1 MWVADRYKLRL
12 KNRKPCSILRLYL
25 NMKNFSTHAVALIPN
40 STGVVLTL
48 LLFADWLVFQPHVAL
63 AQRELKEIP
72 QANPEAEVAAMALFE
87 GAAANLFASDPE
99 IRKPIQINFD
109 SKGQLWV
116 ASSEIYPHIKPG
128 DSANDKLI
136 VLRDQDGDGTC
147 DSSTVFAEGLLIPT
161 GVAPDENG
169 GAYVAASTEL
179 LHFTDT
185 NGDGKSDSRR
195 VVLSGFGTEDTHH
208 LIHTLRWGPDG
219 CLYFNQSIYIHSHV
233 ETALGTK
240 HLDGGGIWRYNP
252 ETGELSVFAKGLVN
266 PWGHVFDAYG
276 ESFATDGAG
285 SEGINYIFPNAVYV
299 ASPGETR
306 WLSGLNPGSP
316 KHCGLEVIS
325 GSHFPASWWGSLVT
339 NDFRGHRV
347 CRFTIQPSG
356 SSYISR
362 QQPEIAKSSHI
373 AFRPVDARIG
383 PDGALYIADW
393 YNPIIQ
399 HGEVDFRDRR
409 RDREH
414 GRIWRIHF
422 KGRQL
427 DSLPDFS
434 NATVSDLLGLLE
446 SPSLAVRQ
454 FSRQHLWKRL
464 SGDKAAV
471 MNAASEWRLKATT
484 ADSLIKRSL
493 EAQWLGEVGGL
504 FVAEAVE
511 HIRMSEPS
519 AFSRPSLRSAIRTGG
534 VKHPVV
540 DAWIKDAL
548 QGKHNPTILESIVG
562 LGQKVEGK
570 AALESAEMLI
580 KHAQNQAAEPLDP
593 SIDFALWQSLRK
605 TRHSWVKALGLG
617 ELKWKPNDSG
627 LAYAITAASSESAA
641 NAVFPLLSDA
651 QTDASL
657 KQSLVAAISVSG
669 DPNTLGRLLEL
680 GFRNPKPDQ
689 HIKDAYWLDDMI
701 LEHLVERYF
710 RDRTVPSNGGKL
722 LAEKFP
728 DLELLPE
735 DAKLRNLLLKAFGV
749 WQHPVLARH
758 LIDLSNLVNTSED
771 SLFVIVDS
779 LGFYESQ
786 DAKQELLRWCENGV
800 RLKKPII
807 AVKAAAALAINS
819 PEDSAREA
827 ANLFKSLES
836 DSLATQL
843 MIGVQSNQKVV
854 NSLINILPSNS
865 LGRERARSLISAL
878 RNSGGNERLESA
890 VFSSGRLDKTGWEP
904 SPSLNEEI
912 LKRATTTGDPVKGEK
927 IYRRQSLQ
935 CINCHAIGTG
945 GGVVGPNLISLG
957 SSSQPDY
964 ILESLWSPN
973 DRVKE
978 GYNSVSILTND
989 GKLLSGIPTG
999 RDDENLRVRLANGNE
1014 LVIPIETIENEQPG
1028 QSLMPKG
1035 LVDSLTKEE
1044 LIDLVAFL
1052 SALGRLSD
1060 FTVSTDPVVR
1070 SFETLVLSEDSIRRL
1085 NRTSIDSVASE
1096 HDSATFKWR
1105 LITTNV
1111 DGTLPLEELEIFKQ
1125 NAASPPLSFIRFNF
1139 NVPLAVQ
1146 TTKIGMS
1153 SEVAYL
1159 WIDGKPIPPESLN
1172 AIEFNS
1178 GLHQIV
1184 IGINPLNFK
1193 ANLSVSVQTQ

>member
-1 MWVADRYKLRL
+1 MFYRL
-12 KNRKPCSILRLYL
+12 DLK
-25 NMKNFSTHAVALIPN
+25 MKNFSTNAVALIPKL
-40 STGVVLTL
+40 TGIVLTL
-48 LLFADWLVFQPHVAL
+48 LLVAHWLVFQSHVAL
-63 AQRELKEIP
+63 AQRELEEIP
-72 QANPEAEVAAMALFE
+72 QANPGAEVAAMAMFE
-87 GAAANLFASDPE
+87 GAAANLFASDPK

-116 ASSEIYPHIKPG
+116 ASSQVYPHIKPS
-128 DSANDKLI
+128 DTANDKII

-147 DSSTVFAEGLLIPT
+147 DSSTVFADGLLIPT

-185 NGDGKSDSRR
+185 NGDGKSDSKR

-219 CLYFNQSIYIHSHV
+219 CLYFNQSIYIHSHI
-233 ETALGTK
+233 ETAFGTK

-252 ETGELSVFAKGLVN
+252 ETGDLSVFAKGLVN
-266 PWGHVFDAYG
+266 PWGHAFDAYG

-285 SEGINYIFPNAVYV
+285 SEGINYIFPNAVYA
-299 ASPGETR
+299 ASPGEVR
-306 WLSGLNPGSP
+306 WLPGLNPGSP

-362 QQPEIAKSSHI
+362 QQPEIVKSSHI
-373 AFRPVDARIG
+373 AFRPVDVRIG

-414 GRIWRIHF
+414 GRIWRIYM

-427 DSLPDFS
+427 DGLPDFS

-446 SPSLAVRQ
+446 SPSLPVRQ

-464 SGDKAAV
+464 SGDKAVV

-484 ADSLIKRSL
+484 ADSLSKRAL
-493 EAQWLGEVGGL
+493 EVQWLGEVGGL
-504 FVAEAVE
+504 FVAEVVE
-511 HIRMSEPS
+511 HIRMSVPS
-519 AFSRPSLRSAIRTGG
+519 ASSRPSLRSAIRTGG
-534 VKHPVV
+534 IKQPVV
-540 DAWIKDAL
+540 DAWIKDVL

-562 LGQKVEGK
+562 LGKEVEGD
-570 AALESAEMLI
+570 AALESSEMLI
-580 KHAQNQAAEPLDP
+580 KHAQNQSTEPIDP

-605 TRHSWVKALGLG
+605 TSHSWVKALGLG

-651 QTDASL
+651 QIGASL
-657 KQSLVAAISVSG
+657 RQSLVAAISVSG

-680 GFRNPKPDQ
+680 GFRNPKLGQ
-689 HIKDAYWLDDMI
+689 HIKDAYWLDEMI
-701 LEHLVERYF
+701 LENLVERYF
-710 RDRTVPSNGGKL
+710 KDRTVPSNGGKL

-735 DAKLRNLLLKAFGV
+735 GPRLRNLLLKAFGV

-758 LIDLSNLVNTSED
+758 LIDLSNSINTSEE
-771 SLFVIVDS
+771 SLSGIVDS

-786 DAKQELLRWCENGV
+786 DAKKELLRWCENGV
-800 RLKKPII
+800 RVKKPII
-807 AVKAAAALAINS
+807 AVKAATALAINN
-819 PEDSAREA
+819 PKDSAREA
-827 ANLFKSLES
+827 ANLLNSLES

-843 MIGVQSNQKVV
+843 INSLQSNQKVV
-854 NSLINILPSNS
+854 DSLINILPSNS
-865 LGRERARSLISAL
+865 LGRERARALISAL

-890 VFSSGRLDKTGWEP
+890 IFSSGRLDKTGWEP
-904 SPSLNEEI
+904 SPNLNEEI
-912 LKRATTTGDPVKGEK
+912 LKRAKSTGDPVKGEK

-935 CINCHAIGTG
+935 CISCHAIGTG

-964 ILESLWSPN
+964 ILESLWLPN
-973 DRVKE
+973 HRVKE
-978 GYNSVSILTND
+978 GYNSVSILIND
-989 GKLLSGIPTG
+989 GKLLSGIPIG

-1014 LVIPIETIENEQPG
+1014 LAIPIETIDDEQPG

-1052 SALGRLSD
+1052 SALGRLSS

-1070 SFETLVLSEDSIRRL
+1070 SFETLVVSQDAIRRL

-1096 HDSATFKWR
+1096 HDNATFRWR
-1105 LITTNV
+1105 LITTKV
-1111 DGTLPLEELEIFKQ
+1111 DGTLPLEELEVFKQ
-1125 NAASPPLSFIRFNF
+1125 NDASPTLSFIRFNF
-1139 NVPLAVQ
+1139 DIPLAVQ
-1146 TTKIGMS
+1146 TTKIGMN
-1153 SEVAYL
+1153 SEIAYL
-1159 WIDGKPIPPESLN
+1159 WVDGKPIPPENLY
-1172 AIEFNS
+1172 AIEFSS

-1184 IGINPLNFK
+1184 IGVNPLNFK
-1193 ANLSVSVQTQ
+1193 SNFSVSVQTQ

>member
-1 MWVADRYKLRL
+1 
-12 KNRKPCSILRLYL
+12 
-25 NMKNFSTHAVALIPN
+25 MKNSSTHAVSLIPKPVG
-40 STGVVLTL
+40 TLLPL
-48 LLFADWLVFQPHVAL
+48 LLFADWLFFQQHVAL
-63 AQRELKEIP
+63 AQADLKNIP
-72 QANPEAEVAAMALFE
+72 PANTAAEVAAMAMFE
-87 GAAANLFASDPE
+87 GAAANLFASDPR

-116 ASSEIYPHIKPG
+116 VSSEIYPHIKPG
-128 DSANDKLI
+128 DTANDKII

-147 DSSTVFAEGLLIPT
+147 DSSTVFADGLLIPT

-185 NGDGKSDSRR
+185 NGDGKSDSKR

-219 CLYFNQSIYIHSHV
+219 CLYFNQSIYIHSHI
-233 ETALGTK
+233 ETSFGTT

-252 ETGELSVFAKGLVN
+252 EKGELSVFAKGLVN
-266 PWGHVFDAYG
+266 PWGHAFDAYG

-299 ASPGETR
+299 ASPGEAR

-325 GSHFPASWWGSLVT
+325 GNHFPASWWGSLVT

-362 QQPEIAKSSHI
+362 QQPEIVKSSHS
-373 AFRPVDARIG
+373 AFRPVDVRIG

-414 GRIWRIHF
+414 GRIWRIYM

-446 SPSLAVRQ
+446 SPSLPVRQ

-464 SGDKAAV
+464 SGDKTAV

-493 EAQWLGEVGGL
+493 EVQWLGEVGGL

-511 HIRMSEPS
+511 HIRMGEPS
-519 AFSRPSLRSAIRTGG
+519 ASSRPSLRSAIRTGG
-534 VKHPVV
+534 IMQPVV

-548 QGKHNPTILESIVG
+548 QGKHNPTILEGIVG
-562 LGQKVEGK
+562 LGQEVEGD
-570 AALESAEMLI
+570 AALKSAEMLI
-580 KHAQNQAAEPLDP
+580 KYAQNQATEPVDP

-605 TRHSWVKALGLG
+605 TSHSWVEALRLG
-617 ELKWKPNDSG
+617 ELKWMPNDSG

-641 NAVFPLLSDA
+641 NAVFPLLSDGRI
-651 QTDASL
+651 DASL

-680 GFRNPKPDQ
+680 GFRSPKPDQ
-689 HIKDAYWLDDMI
+689 HIKNAYWLDDMI

-710 RDRTVPSNGGKL
+710 RDKTVPSNGGKL

-735 DAKLRNLLLKAFGV
+735 DPRLRNLLLKAFGI

-758 LIDLSNLVNTSED
+758 LIDLSNLANTSED
-771 SLFVIVDS
+771 SLFVVVDS

-807 AVKAAAALAINS
+807 AVKAATALAIHN
-819 PEDSAREA
+819 PKDSARETA
-827 ANLFKSLES
+827 KLFKSLES

-843 MIGVQSNQKVV
+843 MSSLQSNQKVV
-854 NSLINILPSNS
+854 DNLINILPSIF
-865 LGRERARSLISAL
+865 LGRERARSLISAI
-878 RNSGGNERLESA
+878 RNSGGNEMLESA
-890 VFSSGRLDKTGWEP
+890 IFSSGRLDKTGWEP
-904 SPSLNEEI
+904 SPNLNEEI
-912 LKRATTTGDPVKGEK
+912 LERVATTGDPVKGEK

-945 GGVVGPNLISLG
+945 GGIVGPNLISLG

-964 ILESLWSPN
+964 ILESLWLPN
-973 DRVKE
+973 ERVKE
-978 GYNSVSILTND
+978 GYNSISILTND
-989 GKLLSGIPTG
+989 GKLLSGILTG
-999 RDDENLRVRLANGNE
+999 RDGENLRVRLANGKE
-1014 LVIPIETIENEQPG
+1014 QVIPIEAIENEQPG

-1052 SALGRLSD
+1052 SALGRLSN

-1070 SFETLVLSEDSIRRL
+1070 SFETLVLSEDAIRRL

-1096 HDSATFKWR
+1096 HDNETLKWR
-1105 LITTNV
+1105 LITTKV
-1111 DGTLPLEELEIFKQ
+1111 DGTLPLEELEVFKQ
-1125 NAASPPLSFIRFNF
+1125 NAGTPPLSFVRFSF
-1139 NVPLAVQ
+1139 NVPAAVQ
-1146 TTKIGMS
+1146 TTKIGIN
-1153 SEVAYL
+1153 SEIAYL
-1159 WIDGKPIPPESLN
+1159 WVDGKPIPPENLN
-1172 AIEFNS
+1172 AIEFSS

-1184 IGINPLNFK
+1184 MGISPLNFK
-1193 ANLSVSVQTQ
+1193 VNFSASVQTQ

>member
-12 KNRKPCSILRLYL
+12 KNRKPCSILRLYH

-63 AQRELKEIP
+63 AQRELNEIP

-1014 LVIPIETIENEQPG
+1014 LVIPIETIENEHPG